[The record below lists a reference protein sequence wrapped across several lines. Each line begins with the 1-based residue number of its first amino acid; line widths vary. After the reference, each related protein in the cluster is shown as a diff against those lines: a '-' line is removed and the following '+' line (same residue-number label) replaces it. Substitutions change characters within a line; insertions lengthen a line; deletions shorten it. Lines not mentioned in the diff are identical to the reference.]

1 MLIWKK
7 LREEI
12 STLTDLKSKLREDK
26 TYAEASKNMLQ
37 DTSKQ
42 NNQAISSYHE

>member
-1 MLIWKK
+1 MLKAQIMDLKK

-12 STLTDLKSKLREDK
+12 KLTDLKSKLREDK

-37 DTSKQ
+37 DKQ
-42 NNQAISSYHE
+42 K